1 MPLFSALEKLRRMKD
16 LLLATTNPGKIQE
29 IKAILSGVPLRI
41 LTPVEM
47 NLRLTVPEDSN
58 SYAGNASLK
67 ATAFALAAGLPTL
80 ADDSGLEVEALG
92 GEPGIHSHRFSPSFS
107 ASDRDRCLYLL
118 EKLRGI
124 SCPWKARFVC
134 AVVVCS
140 STGELLRTWGE
151 CPGEIIPEFRGSNG
165 FGYDPIFLVSG
176 TNKTMAELPDEQ
188 KNQLSH
194 RARALQAALP
204 GLFEFASR

>member
-1 MPLFSALEKLRRMKD
+1 MKD
-16 LLLATTNPGKIQE
+16 LLLATTNTGKILE
-29 IKAILSGVPLRI
+29 IKAILAGLPLRL
-41 LTPVEM
+41 LTPLEID
-47 NLRLTVPEDSN
+47 LRLSVPEESE

-67 ATAFALAAGLPTL
+67 ASAYALAAGLPTL

-92 GEPGIHSHRFSPSFS
+92 GEPGVHSHRYSPMAS

-124 SCPWKARFVC
+124 PRPWKARFVC

-140 STGELLRTWGE
+140 PSAELLRAWGE

-165 FGYDPIFLVSG
+165 FGYDPLFLVDG
-176 TNKTMAELPDEQ
+176 TQKTMAELPDEE

-204 GLFEFASR
+204 GLIEFAGK